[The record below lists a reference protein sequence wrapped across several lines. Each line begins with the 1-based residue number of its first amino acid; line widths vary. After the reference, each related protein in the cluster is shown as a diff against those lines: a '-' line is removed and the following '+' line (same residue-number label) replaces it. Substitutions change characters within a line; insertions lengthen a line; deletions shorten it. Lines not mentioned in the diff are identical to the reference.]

1 MTKLIAFG
9 DSIFEGWDGV
19 KKVGDN
25 QRIPEQVGK
34 ELGWEVENWAVG
46 GTKYDT
52 SYTGFPGILDQHPI
66 AGYDYAMWMYGV
78 NNFGWPD
85 SLDSIKQCL
94 QAGID
99 KAKTQ
104 SPTTKL
110 LVVLPTQD
118 FRWGG
123 TTLYDINSQ
132 FWSQNQ
138 LDDTIKEVAQS
149 NGVAFLD
156 WRDDPVITP
165 ENCAETLGDGAKG
178 VHPTV
183 DTMAKL
189 ASRIADKLKTM
200 GGTDTPVPSPSPTP
214 VPSPSPTKNTA
225 QLKLA
230 QLTQA
235 SDLLDNLASNDR
247 LVVDYLNGVDNQI
260 AGVFSTGTI
269 GAQTVAKPDV
279 DTLGRE
285 VRNYMFDLFGSIEM
299 YLNSL
304 VKVANSY
311 GVFDQQTGQA
321 TAMVSLTPPTGL
333 TFDSD
338 PDSDPDSDFV
348 GAINALW
355 STIESTLNNLQSYAN
370 EF

>member
-9 DSIFEGWDGV
+9 DSIFAGWDGI
-19 KKVGDN
+19 KNVGDN

-34 ELGWEVENWAVG
+34 ELGWEVENWAIS

-66 AGYDYAMWMYGV
+66 KGYDYAIWMYGV

-85 SLDSIKQCL
+85 SLDTIKQCL
-94 QAGID
+94 QNGID

-123 TTLYDINSQ
+123 TTLYDVNSQ

-138 LDDTIKEVAQS
+138 LDDTIKEVAQQ

-165 ENCAETLGDGAKG
+165 ENCAETLGDGTKG

-200 GGTDTPVPSPSPTP
+200 GGTVNPT
-214 VPSPSPTKNTA
+214 PSPSPTKNTA

-235 SDLLDNLASNDR
+235 SDLLDNLASNDQ

-260 AGVFSTGTI
+260 AGIFATDTI

-279 DTLGRE
+279 DKLGR
-285 VRNYMFDLFGSIEM
+285 
-299 YLNSL
+299 
-304 VKVANSY
+304 
-311 GVFDQQTGQA
+311 
-321 TAMVSLTPPTGL
+321 
-333 TFDSD
+333 
-338 PDSDPDSDFV
+338 
-348 GAINALW
+348 
-355 STIESTLNNLQSYAN
+355 
-370 EF
+370 

>member
-9 DSIFEGWDGV
+9 DSIFAGWDGT
-19 KKVGDN
+19 KNVGDN
-25 QRIPEQVGK
+25 QRIPELVGK
-34 ELGWEVENWAVG
+34 ELGWEVENWAIS
-46 GTKYDT
+46 GTKYDS

-66 AGYDYAMWMYGV
+66 TGYDYVMWMYGV

-85 SLDSIKQCL
+85 SLDTIKQCL
-94 QAGID
+94 QNGID

-104 SPTTKL
+104 NPTAKL
-110 LVVLPTQD
+110 LVILPTQD

-138 LDDTIKEVAQS
+138 LDDLIQEVAQK

-156 WRDDPVITP
+156 WRDNPVITP

-183 DTMAKL
+183 ATMAKL

-200 GGTDTPVPSPSPTP
+200 VDTVSPAPSPSPDPT
-214 VPSPSPTKNTA
+214 PSPSPTKNTS
-225 QLKLA
+225 QLKLDR
-230 QLTQA
+230 LTDG
-235 SDLLDNLASNDR
+235 SGLLDNLADNDQR
-247 LVVDYLNGVDNQI
+247 VVDYLNGIDGQI
-260 AGVFSTGTI
+260 ATVFATGKI
-269 GAQTVAKPDV
+269 GAQTATKPDV

-285 VRNYMFDLFGSIEM
+285 VRNYMFDLFGSLEM
-299 YLNSL
+299 YLNNL
-304 VKVANSY
+304 IKVANSY
-311 GVFDQQTGQA
+311 GVLDQQTGQA
-321 TAMVSLTPPTGL
+321 TATVVLTPPTGL
-333 TFDSD
+333 TL
-338 PDSDPDSDFV
+338 DSDFM

-370 EF
+370 IF

>member
-9 DSIFEGWDGV
+9 DSIFAGWDGT
-19 KKVGDN
+19 KNVGDN
-25 QRIPEQVGK
+25 QRIPELVGK
-34 ELGWEVENWAVG
+34 ELGWTVENWAIS
-46 GTKYDT
+46 GTKYDS

-66 AGYDYAMWMYGV
+66 TSYDYAMWMYGV

-99 KAKTQ
+99 KAKAQ
-104 SPTTKL
+104 NPTAKL

-123 TTLYDINSQ
+123 KTLYDINSQ

-138 LDDTIKEVAQS
+138 LDDMIKEVAQQ

-165 ENCAETLGDGAKG
+165 DNAAETLGDGAKG

-183 DTMAKL
+183 STMVKL
-189 ASRIADKLKTM
+189 ANRIADKLKAM
-200 GGTDTPVPSPSPTP
+200 ADTSDTLSPSPLP
-214 VPSPSPTKNTA
+214 SPLPSPSPSPTKNVV

-230 QLTQA
+230 RLTQV
-235 SDLLDNLASNDR
+235 SELLDNLASNDQK
-247 LVVDYLNGVDNQI
+247 VVEYLNGIDGQI
-260 AGVFSTGTI
+260 ASVFATGKI
-269 GAQTVAKPDV
+269 GAQTVAQPAV

-285 VRNYMFDLFGSIEM
+285 VRNYMFDLFGSLER
-299 YLNSL
+299 YLNDL
-304 VKVANSY
+304 ITVANSY
-311 GVFDQQTGQA
+311 GVFDPQTGQA
-321 TAMVSLTPPTGL
+321 TATVILTPPTGL
-333 TFDSD
+333 TL
-338 PDSDPDSDFV
+338 DSDFV
-348 GAINALW
+348 DAINALW

>member
-25 QRIPEQVGK
+25 QRIPELVGK
-34 ELGWEVENWAVG
+34 ELGWSVENWAIG
-46 GTKYDT
+46 GTKYDD
-52 SYTGFPGILDQHPI
+52 SYTGFPGILDQHSI

-85 SLDSIKQCL
+85 SLDTIKQCL

-99 KAKTQ
+99 KAKAQNQTA
-104 SPTTKL
+104 KL
-110 LVVLPTQD
+110 LVILPTQD

-123 TTLYDINSQ
+123 KTLYDINSQ

-138 LDDTIKEVAQS
+138 LDDMIQEVAQQK
-149 NGVAFLD
+149 GVAFLD

-165 ENCAETLGDGAKG
+165 GNCAETLGDGAKG

-183 DTMAKL
+183 NTMAKL
-189 ASRIADKLKTM
+189 ASRIADKLKAM
-200 GGTDTPVPSPSPTP
+200 GDTDTPAPAPSPSP
-214 VPSPSPTKNTA
+214 VKNTA

-230 QLTQA
+230 LLTQA
-235 SDLLDNLASNDR
+235 SELIDNLASNNK
-247 LVVDYLNGVDNQI
+247 LAVDYLNSVDSQI
-260 AGVFSTGTI
+260 VSIFATDTI
-269 GAQTVAKPDV
+269 GAQTVTPPAV
-279 DTLGRE
+279 ETLGRE
-285 VRNYMFDLFGSIEM
+285 VRNYIFDLFGSLEL

-304 VKVANSY
+304 IKVANSY
-311 GVFDQQTGQA
+311 GVLDLQTGQA
-321 TAMVSLTPPTGL
+321 TATVILTPPTEL
-333 TFDSD
+333 TLDSNFID
-338 PDSDPDSDFV
+338 
-348 GAINALW
+348 AINALW
-355 STIESTLNNLQSYAN
+355 STIESTLNDLQSYLN

>member
-165 ENCAETLGDGAKG
+165 DNCAETLGDGAKG

-214 VPSPSPTKNTA
+214 VPSPSPAKNTA

-269 GAQTVAKPDV
+269 GAQAVAKPDV

-321 TAMVSLTPPTGL
+321 TATVSLTPPTWL
-333 TFDSD
+333 TF
-338 PDSDPDSDFV
+338 DSDPDSDFV

>member
-34 ELGWEVENWAVG
+34 ELGWEVENWAIG

-66 AGYDYAMWMYGV
+66 AGYDYAIWMYGV
-78 NNFGWPD
+78 NNFGWPG

-99 KAKTQ
+99 KAKSQ
-104 SPTTKL
+104 STVTKL

-138 LDDTIKEVAQS
+138 LDDMIKEVAQS

-156 WRDDPVITP
+156 WRDNPVITP

-183 DTMAKL
+183 ATMAKL
-189 ASRIADKLKTM
+189 ASRIADKLKAM
-200 GGTDTPVPSPSPTP
+200 GDTVNPA
-214 VPSPSPTKNTA
+214 PSPSPTKNTA
-225 QLKLA
+225 QIKLA
-230 QLTQA
+230 RLTQA
-235 SDLLDNLASNDR
+235 SELLNNLTSNDQ
-247 LVVDYLNGVDNQI
+247 LVVDYLNGIDSQIDN
-260 AGVFSTGTI
+260 VFAAGTI
-269 GAQTVAKPDV
+269 DAQTVTPPAV
-279 DTLGRE
+279 ETLGRE
-285 VRNYMFDLFGSIEM
+285 VRNYLFSVFGSIEM
-299 YLNSL
+299 YLNNL
-304 VKVANSY
+304 IKVANSY
-311 GVFDQQTGQA
+311 GVLDQQTGQA
-321 TAMVSLTPPTGL
+321 TATVILTPPTGL
-333 TFDSD
+333 TL
-338 PDSDPDSDFV
+338 DSDFMD
-348 GAINALW
+348 AINALW

>member
-25 QRIPEQVGK
+25 QRIPELVGK
-34 ELGWEVENWAVG
+34 ELGWSVENWAIG
-46 GTKYDT
+46 GTKYDS

-85 SLDSIKQCL
+85 SLDTIKQCL
-94 QAGID
+94 QAGIN
-99 KAKTQ
+99 KAKSQ
-104 SPTTKL
+104 NPTANL
-110 LVVLPTQD
+110 LVILPTQD

-138 LDDTIKEVAQS
+138 LDDMIKEVAQQ

-200 GGTDTPVPSPSPTP
+200 GGTSDTPTPTP
-214 VPSPSPTKNTA
+214 DKPAKNYGE
-225 QLKLA
+225 LKLNR
-230 QLTQA
+230 LTDG
-235 SDLLDNLASNDR
+235 SGLLDNLADNDQK
-247 LVVDYLNGVDNQI
+247 VVEYLNGIDGQI
-260 AGVFSTGTI
+260 ATVFSIGKI
-269 GAQTVAKPDV
+269 GAKLIAKPE
-279 DTLGRE
+279 TS
-285 VRNYMFDLFGSIEM
+285 VRNRTARNYLFNVFGSIES
-299 YLNSL
+299 YLNQL
-304 VKVANSY
+304 VKTANSY
-311 GVFDQQTGQA
+311 GVLDPQTGQTTA
-321 TAMVSLTPPTGL
+321 TVGLNPPTEL
-333 TFDSD
+333 TLNSGFIA
-338 PDSDPDSDFV
+338 
-348 GAINALW
+348 AINALW
-355 STIESTLNNLQSYAN
+355 ATIETVLNNLQSYAN

>member
-9 DSIFEGWDGV
+9 DSIFAGWDGT
-19 KKVGDN
+19 KNVGDN
-25 QRIPEQVGK
+25 QRIPELVSK
-34 ELGWEVENWAVG
+34 ELGWEVENWAIS
-46 GTKYDT
+46 GTKYDS

-66 AGYDYAMWMYGV
+66 TGYDYAMWMYGV

-85 SLDSIKQCL
+85 SLDTIKQCL

-104 SPTTKL
+104 NPTAKL
-110 LVVLPTQD
+110 LVILPTQD

-138 LDDTIKEVAQS
+138 LDDMIQEVAQH

-200 GGTDTPVPSPSPTP
+200 GGTSDTPAPA
-214 VPSPSPTKNTA
+214 PSPTKNTT
-225 QLKLA
+225 QLKLDR
-230 QLTQA
+230 LTQA
-235 SDLLDNLASNDR
+235 SELLDNLASNDK
-247 LVVDYLNGVDNQI
+247 LVVDYLNGIDSQI
-260 AGVFSTGTI
+260 DAVFATDTI
-269 GAQTVAKPDV
+269 NARMVTPPTVEA
-279 DTLGRE
+279 LGRE

-299 YLNSL
+299 YLNNL
-304 VKVANSY
+304 IKVANAY
-311 GVFDQQTGQA
+311 GVLDPQTGQVTA
-321 TAMVSLTPPTGL
+321 TVILTPPTGL
-333 TFDSD
+333 TL
-338 PDSDPDSDFV
+338 DSDFV
-348 GAINALW
+348 DAINALW
-355 STIESTLNNLQSYAN
+355 STIESTLNDLQSYAN

>member
-66 AGYDYAMWMYGV
+66 KGYDYAMWMYGV
-78 NNFGWPD
+78 NNFGWPG

-138 LDDTIKEVAQS
+138 LDDLIREVAQQ

-165 ENCAETLGDGAKG
+165 ENAAETLGDGAKG

-183 DTMAKL
+183 ATMAKL
-189 ASRIADKLKTM
+189 ASRIADKLKAM
-200 GGTDTPVPSPSPTP
+200 AGTSDTPTPTP
-214 VPSPSPTKNTA
+214 NKPTKNYSE
-225 QLKLA
+225 LKLNR
-230 QLTQA
+230 LTDG
-235 SDLLDNLASNDR
+235 SGLLDNLADNDQK
-247 LVVDYLNGVDNQI
+247 VVDYLNGIDGQI
-260 AGVFSTGTI
+260 ATVFATGKI
-269 GAQTVAKPDV
+269 GAKVIDKPEA
-279 DTLGRE
+279 TALNRAA
-285 VRNYMFDLFGSIEM
+285 RNYLFSVFGSIED
-299 YLNSL
+299 YLNQL
-304 VKVANSY
+304 VKTANSY
-311 GVFDQQTGQA
+311 GVLDPQTGQA
-321 TAMVSLTPPTGL
+321 TVTVTLTPPTGL
-333 TFDSD
+333 TL
-338 PDSDPDSDFV
+338 DSDFV
-348 GAINALW
+348 DAINALW

-370 EF
+370 IF

>member
-25 QRIPEQVGK
+25 QRIPELVGK
-34 ELGWEVENWAVG
+34 ELGWSVENWAIG
-46 GTKYDT
+46 GTKYDQ

-66 AGYDYAMWMYGV
+66 VGYDYAMWMYGV

-85 SLDSIKQCL
+85 SLDTIKQCL
-94 QAGID
+94 QVGID

-110 LVVLPTQD
+110 LVILPTQD

-138 LDDTIKEVAQS
+138 LDDMIKEVAQQ

-178 VHPTV
+178 VHPTA

-200 GGTDTPVPSPSPTP
+200 GGTSDTPTPSPSP
-214 VPSPSPTKNTA
+214 SLTKNTA
-225 QLKLA
+225 QLKLV

-235 SDLLDNLASNDR
+235 SELLDNLASNDK
-247 LVVDYLNGVDNQI
+247 LVVDYLNGIDNQI
-260 AGVFSTGTI
+260 ATIFATGTI
-269 GAQTVAKPDV
+269 NAQTVSPPTV

-285 VRNYMFDLFGSIEM
+285 VRNYMFNLFGSIEM
-299 YLNSL
+299 YLNNL
-304 VKVANSY
+304 IKVANSY
-311 GVFDQQTGQA
+311 GVLDPQTGQTTA
-321 TAMVSLTPPTGL
+321 TVILTPPTGL
-333 TFDSD
+333 AL
-338 PDSDPDSDFV
+338 DSDFMDV
-348 GAINALW
+348 INGLW
-355 STIESTLNNLQSYAN
+355 STIESTLNKLQSYVN
-370 EF
+370 VF

>member
-25 QRIPEQVGK
+25 QRIPELVGK
-34 ELGWEVENWAVG
+34 ELGWSVENWAIG
-46 GTKYDT
+46 GTKYDQ

-85 SLDSIKQCL
+85 SLDTIKQCL

-99 KAKTQ
+99 KAKSQ
-104 SPTTKL
+104 NPTAKL
-110 LVVLPTQD
+110 LVILPMQD

-138 LDDTIKEVAQS
+138 LDDMIKEVAQQ
-149 NGVAFLD
+149 NGVDFLD

-165 ENCAETLGDGAKG
+165 DNAAQTLGDGAKG

-183 DTMAKL
+183 ATMAKL

-200 GGTDTPVPSPSPTP
+200 GGTSDTPT
-214 VPSPSPTKNTA
+214 PSPSPTKNTT
-225 QLKLA
+225 QLKLV

-235 SDLLDNLASNDR
+235 SDLLDNLTSNNQ

-260 AGVFSTGTI
+260 ATIFATGTI
-269 GAQTVAKPDV
+269 NAQTVSPPTV

-285 VRNYMFDLFGSIEM
+285 VRNYMFNLFGSIEM
-299 YLNSL
+299 YLNNL
-304 VKVANSY
+304 IKVANSY
-311 GVFDQQTGQA
+311 GVLDPQTGQTTA
-321 TAMVSLTPPTGL
+321 TVILTPPTGL
-333 TFDSD
+333 TL
-338 PDSDPDSDFV
+338 DSDFM

-370 EF
+370 IF

>member
-25 QRIPEQVGK
+25 QRIPELVGK
-34 ELGWEVENWAVG
+34 ELGWQVENWAVG

-66 AGYDYAMWMYGV
+66 KGYDYAMWMYGV
-78 NNFGWPD
+78 NNFGWPG

-99 KAKTQ
+99 KAKSQ

-123 TTLYDINSQ
+123 KTLYDINSQ

-138 LDDTIKEVAQS
+138 LDDMIKEVAQQ

-183 DTMAKL
+183 ATMAKL
-189 ASRIADKLKTM
+189 ASRIADKLKAM
-200 GGTDTPVPSPSPTP
+200 GGTNDTPTPTP
-214 VPSPSPTKNTA
+214 ENPTKNYSE
-225 QLKLA
+225 LKLTR
-230 QLTQA
+230 LTDG
-235 SDLLDNLASNDR
+235 SGLLDNLADNDQM
-247 LVVDYLNGVDNQI
+247 VVNYLNGIDSQI
-260 AGVFSTGTI
+260 SMVFATGKI
-269 GAQTVAKPDV
+269 GAKVITKPD
-279 DTLGRE
+279 TTALNRTA
-285 VRNYMFDLFGSIEM
+285 RNYLFSVFGSIED
-299 YLNSL
+299 YLNQL
-304 VKVANSY
+304 VKTANSY
-311 GVFDQQTGQA
+311 GVLDPQTGQ
-321 TAMVSLTPPTGL
+321 TTVTVCLNPPTEL
-333 TFDSD
+333 TLN
-338 PDSDPDSDFV
+338 SDFIA
-348 GAINALW
+348 AINALW
-355 STIESTLNNLQSYAN
+355 ATIETTLNNLQSYAN

>member
-25 QRIPEQVGK
+25 QRIPELVGK
-34 ELGWEVENWAVG
+34 ELGWSVENWAIG
-46 GTKYDT
+46 GTKYDD

-66 AGYDYAMWMYGV
+66 TGYDYAMWMYGV
-78 NNFGWPD
+78 NNFGWPG

-99 KAKTQ
+99 KAKSQ
-104 SPTTKL
+104 SPTTQL

-138 LDDTIKEVAQS
+138 LDDMIKEVAQS

-156 WRDDPVITP
+156 WRDNPVITP
-165 ENCAETLGDGAKG
+165 ENAAETLGDGAKG

-183 DTMAKL
+183 ATMAKL
-189 ASRIADKLKTM
+189 ASLIADKLKTM
-200 GGTDTPVPSPSPTP
+200 GGTSDTPT
-214 VPSPSPTKNTA
+214 PSPSPTKNTA

-230 QLTQA
+230 RLTQA
-235 SDLLDNLASNDR
+235 SDLLDNLASNDQ

-260 AGVFSTGTI
+260 AGIFATGTI
-269 GAQTVAKPDV
+269 DAQAVTKPDANM
-279 DTLGRE
+279 LGRE

-299 YLNSL
+299 YLNGL
-304 VKVANSY
+304 IKMANSY
-311 GVFDQQTGQA
+311 GIFDQQTGQA
-321 TAMVSLTPPTGL
+321 TATVVLMPPTGL
-333 TFDSD
+333 TLDSSFMD
-338 PDSDPDSDFV
+338 
-348 GAINALW
+348 AINALW
-355 STIESTLNNLQSYAN
+355 STIESTLNDLQSYLN

>member
-46 GTKYDT
+46 GTKYDD

-78 NNFGWPD
+78 NNFGWPG

-99 KAKTQ
+99 KAKAQ
-104 SPTTKL
+104 SPTTNL

-123 TTLYDINSQ
+123 KTLYDINSQ

-138 LDDTIKEVAQS
+138 LDDMIKEVAQS

-200 GGTDTPVPSPSPTP
+200 GGTDNPVPSPSPTP
-214 VPSPSPTKNTA
+214 VPSPSPTKNMV

-230 QLTQA
+230 RLTQA
-235 SDLLDNLASNDR
+235 SDLLDNLASNDQ
-247 LVVDYLNGVDNQI
+247 LVVDYLNGVDSQI
-260 AGVFSTGTI
+260 AGVFATGTI

-321 TAMVSLTPPTGL
+321 TATVSLTPPTGL

-338 PDSDPDSDFV
+338 PDSDFV

-355 STIESTLNNLQSYAN
+355 SMIESTLNNLQSYAN

>member
-25 QRIPEQVGK
+25 QRIPELVGK
-34 ELGWEVENWAVG
+34 ELGWSVENWAIG
-46 GTKYDT
+46 GTKYDD

-66 AGYDYAMWMYGV
+66 TGYDYAMWMYGV
-78 NNFGWPD
+78 NNFGWPG

-99 KAKTQ
+99 KAKSQ
-104 SPTTKL
+104 STVTKL

-138 LDDTIKEVAQS
+138 LDDMIKEVAQQ

-156 WRDDPVITP
+156 WREDPVITP
-165 ENCAETLGDGAKG
+165 DNAAETLGDGAKG

-183 DTMAKL
+183 ATMAKL

-200 GGTDTPVPSPSPTP
+200 GGTNDTPA
-214 VPSPSPTKNTA
+214 PSPSPTKNTA

-230 QLTQA
+230 RLTQA
-235 SDLLDNLASNDR
+235 SDLIDNLASNDR

-260 AGVFSTGTI
+260 AGVFATGTI
-269 GAQTVAKPDV
+269 GAQTVARPDV

-285 VRNYMFDLFGSIEM
+285 VRNYMFDLFGSLEM
-299 YLNSL
+299 YLNGL
-304 VKVANSY
+304 IKVANSY
-311 GVFDQQTGQA
+311 GVLDQQTGQA
-321 TAMVSLTPPTGL
+321 TATVVLTPPTGL
-333 TFDSD
+333 TL
-338 PDSDPDSDFV
+338 DSDFI

-370 EF
+370 IF

>member
-25 QRIPEQVGK
+25 QRIPELVGK
-34 ELGWEVENWAVG
+34 EMGWEVENWAVG

-52 SYTGFPGILDQHPI
+52 SYTGFPGILDQHPVT
-66 AGYDYAMWMYGV
+66 GYDYAMWMYGV

-85 SLDSIKQCL
+85 SLDTIKQCL
-94 QAGID
+94 QNGID

-104 SPTTKL
+104 SPTTQL
-110 LVVLPTQD
+110 LVILPTQD

-138 LDDTIKEVAQS
+138 LDDMIKEVAQS

-165 ENCAETLGDGAKG
+165 ENCAETLGDGANG

-200 GGTDTPVPSPSPTP
+200 GGTDNTAPSPL
-214 VPSPSPTKNTA
+214 PTKNTA
-225 QLKLA
+225 QLNLT

-235 SDLLDNLASNDR
+235 SDLIDNLASNDQ
-247 LVVDYLNGVDNQI
+247 LVVDYLNGVDSQI
-260 AGVFSTGTI
+260 DSVFATGTI

-285 VRNYMFDLFGSIEM
+285 VRNYLFDLFGSLEM
-299 YLNSL
+299 YLNNL
-304 VKVANSY
+304 IKVANSY

-321 TAMVSLTPPTGL
+321 TATVILTPPIGL
-333 TFDSD
+333 TL
-338 PDSDPDSDFV
+338 DSDFV
-348 GAINALW
+348 DAINTLW

-370 EF
+370 KF

>member
-34 ELGWEVENWAVG
+34 ELGWSVENWAVG
-46 GTKYDT
+46 GTKYDS

-66 AGYDYAMWMYGV
+66 TGYDYAIWMYGV

-85 SLDSIKQCL
+85 SLDTIKQCL
-94 QAGID
+94 QNGID
-99 KAKTQ
+99 KAKSQ

-138 LDDTIKEVAQS
+138 LDDMIKEVAQQ

-165 ENCAETLGDGAKG
+165 ENCAESLGDGAKG

-200 GGTDTPVPSPSPTP
+200 GGTVNPT
-214 VPSPSPTKNTA
+214 PSPSPTKNTA
-225 QLKLA
+225 QLKLTR
-230 QLTQA
+230 LTQA
-235 SDLLDNLASNDR
+235 SDLLDNLASNDKIA
-247 LVVDYLNGVDNQI
+247 VDYLNGIDSQI
-260 AGVFSTGTI
+260 AGVFATDTI
-269 GAQTVAKPDV
+269 GAQTVIKPNV

-285 VRNYMFDLFGSIEM
+285 VRDYMFSLFGSLEM
-299 YLNSL
+299 HLNNL
-304 VKVANSY
+304 IKVANAY
-311 GVFDQQTGQA
+311 GVLDPQTGQTTA
-321 TAMVSLTPPTGL
+321 TVVLAPPTGL
-333 TFDSD
+333 TLDSGFM
-338 PDSDPDSDFV
+338 DS
-348 GAINALW
+348 INALW

-370 EF
+370 IF

>member
-52 SYTGFPGILDQHPI
+52 SYTGFPSILDQHPI

-78 NNFGWPD
+78 NNFGWPG

-99 KAKTQ
+99 KAKSQ

-165 ENCAETLGDGAKG
+165 ENAAETLGDGAKG

-183 DTMAKL
+183 ATMAKL

-200 GGTDTPVPSPSPTP
+200 GGTVNPA
-214 VPSPSPTKNTA
+214 PSPSPTKNTS
-225 QLKLA
+225 QLKLDR
-230 QLTQA
+230 LTDG
-235 SDLLDNLASNDR
+235 SGLLDKLADNDQR
-247 LVVDYLNGVDNQI
+247 VVDYLNGIDGQI
-260 AGVFSTGTI
+260 ATVFATGKI
-269 GAQTVAKPDV
+269 GAQTATKPDV

-285 VRNYMFDLFGSIEM
+285 VRNYMFDLFGSLEM
-299 YLNSL
+299 YLNGL
-304 VKVANSY
+304 IKVANSY
-311 GVFDQQTGQA
+311 GVLDQQTGQA
-321 TAMVSLTPPTGL
+321 TATVILTPPTGL
-333 TFDSD
+333 TLDSNFV
-338 PDSDPDSDFV
+338 DS
-348 GAINALW
+348 INALW
-355 STIESTLNNLQSYAN
+355 STIESTLNSLQSYAD

>member
-165 ENCAETLGDGAKG
+165 DNCAETLGDGAKG

-214 VPSPSPTKNTA
+214 VPSPSPAKNTA

-269 GAQTVAKPDV
+269 GAQTVAKPNA

-285 VRNYMFDLFGSIEM
+285 ARNYMFDLFGSLEM
-299 YLNSL
+299 YLNGL
-304 VKVANSY
+304 IKVANSY
-311 GVFDQQTGQA
+311 GVIDQQTGQA
-321 TAMVSLTPPTGL
+321 TATVFLTPPTGL
-333 TFDSD
+333 TLDSK
-338 PDSDPDSDFV
+338 FV
-348 GAINALW
+348 DAINALW

>member
-25 QRIPEQVGK
+25 QRIPELVGK
-34 ELGWEVENWAVG
+34 ELGWSVENWAIG
-46 GTKYDT
+46 GTKYDQ
-52 SYTGFPGILDQHPI
+52 SYTGFPGILDQHPVT
-66 AGYDYAMWMYGV
+66 GYDYAMWMYGV
-78 NNFGWPD
+78 NNFGWPG
-85 SLDSIKQCL
+85 SLDSVKQCL
-94 QAGID
+94 QNGID
-99 KAKTQ
+99 KAKSQ
-104 SPTTKL
+104 STATKL
-110 LVVLPTQD
+110 LVILPTQD

-123 TTLYDINSQ
+123 KTLYDINSQ

-138 LDDTIKEVAQS
+138 LDDMIKEVAQQ

-183 DTMAKL
+183 STMAKL
-189 ASRIADKLKTM
+189 ASRIADKLKAM
-200 GGTDTPVPSPSPTP
+200 AGTSDTATPSPSPI
-214 VPSPSPTKNTA
+214 KNTA

-230 QLTQA
+230 RLTQA
-235 SDLLDNLASNDR
+235 SELLGNLASNNN
-247 LVVDYLNGVDNQI
+247 LVIDYLNGIDSQLDN
-260 AGVFSTGTI
+260 VFATGTI
-269 GAQTVAKPDV
+269 DAQTVTPPAV
-279 DTLGRE
+279 ETLDRE
-285 VRNYMFDLFGSIEM
+285 VRNYLFSVFGSIEM
-299 YLNSL
+299 YLNNL
-304 VKVANSY
+304 IKVANSY

-321 TAMVSLTPPTGL
+321 TATVILTPPTGL
-333 TFDSD
+333 TLDSG
-338 PDSDPDSDFV
+338 FV
-348 GAINALW
+348 DAINSLW

>member
-25 QRIPEQVGK
+25 QRIPELVGK
-34 ELGWEVENWAVG
+34 ELGWEVENWAIG

-52 SYTGFPGILDQHPI
+52 SYTGFPGILDQHPVT
-66 AGYDYAMWMYGV
+66 GYDYAIWMYGV
-78 NNFGWPD
+78 NNFGWPG

-94 QAGID
+94 QNGID
-99 KAKTQ
+99 KAKSQ
-104 SPTTKL
+104 STATKL
-110 LVVLPTQD
+110 LVILPTQD

-138 LDDTIKEVAQS
+138 LDDMIKEVAQQ

-156 WRDDPVITP
+156 WRDNPVITP

-183 DTMAKL
+183 ATMAKL

-200 GGTDTPVPSPSPTP
+200 GGTDNPVS
-214 VPSPSPTKNTA
+214 SPSPTKNTA
-225 QLKLA
+225 QLKLVR
-230 QLTQA
+230 LTQA
-235 SDLLDNLASNDR
+235 SDLLSNLASNDK
-247 LVVDYLNGVDNQI
+247 LTVDYLNGVDSQI
-260 AGVFSTGTI
+260 DNIFATGKI
-269 GAQTVAKPDV
+269 GAQTVAQPAV

-285 VRNYMFDLFGSIEM
+285 VRNYMFDLFGSLEM
-299 YLNSL
+299 YLNNL
-304 VKVANSY
+304 IKVANSY
-311 GVFDQQTGQA
+311 GVLDQQTGQA
-321 TAMVSLTPPTGL
+321 TATVALTPPTEL
-333 TFDSD
+333 TLN
-338 PDSDPDSDFV
+338 SDFV
-348 GAINALW
+348 DLINALW

>member
-25 QRIPEQVGK
+25 QRIPELVGK
-34 ELGWEVENWAVG
+34 EMGWSVENWAIG
-46 GTKYDT
+46 GTKYDD

-85 SLDSIKQCL
+85 SLDTIKQCL
-94 QAGID
+94 QNGID
-99 KAKTQ
+99 KAKSQ
-104 SPTTKL
+104 SPTIQL

-138 LDDTIKEVAQS
+138 LDDMIKEVAQS

-156 WRDDPVITP
+156 WRDNPVITP

-183 DTMAKL
+183 DTMAKM
-189 ASRIADKLKTM
+189 AIQIADKLKTM
-200 GGTDTPVPSPSPTP
+200 GGTGNPA
-214 VPSPSPTKNTA
+214 PSPSPTKNTA

-230 QLTQA
+230 RLTQA
-235 SDLLDNLASNDR
+235 SDLLDNLASNDQ
-247 LVVDYLNGVDNQI
+247 LVVDYLNGVDSQI
-260 AGVFSTGTI
+260 AGVFATGTI
-269 GAQTVAKPDV
+269 DAQTVIKPNV

-285 VRNYMFDLFGSIEM
+285 VRDYMFGLFGSLEM
-299 YLNSL
+299 YLNNL
-304 VKVANSY
+304 IKVANAY
-311 GVFDQQTGQA
+311 GVLDLQTGQA
-321 TAMVSLTPPTGL
+321 TATVVLTPPTGL
-333 TFDSD
+333 TL
-338 PDSDPDSDFV
+338 DSDFMD
-348 GAINALW
+348 AINALW
-355 STIESTLNNLQSYAN
+355 STIESMLNNLQSYAN

>member
-9 DSIFEGWDGV
+9 DSIFAGWDGT
-19 KKVGDN
+19 KNVGDN
-25 QRIPEQVGK
+25 QRIPELVGND
-34 ELGWEVENWAVG
+34 LGWEVENWAIS
-46 GTKYDT
+46 GTKYDS
-52 SYTGFPGILDQHPI
+52 SYTGFPGILDQHTI
-66 AGYDYAMWMYGV
+66 TGYDYAMWMYGV

-85 SLDSIKQCL
+85 SLDKIKQCL

-99 KAKTQ
+99 KAKSQ
-104 SPTTKL
+104 NPTAKL
-110 LVVLPTQD
+110 LIILPTQD

-138 LDDTIKEVAQS
+138 LDDMIKEVAQQ

-189 ASRIADKLKTM
+189 ASRIADKLKTV
-200 GGTDTPVPSPSPTP
+200 GYTDDTAPAPS
-214 VPSPSPTKNTA
+214 PSPSPTKNTP

-230 QLTQA
+230 RLTQA
-235 SDLLDNLASNDR
+235 SELLDNLASNDK
-247 LVVDYLNGVDNQI
+247 LAADYLNGIDSQI
-260 AGVFSTGTI
+260 ASIFATGTI

-279 DTLGRE
+279 ETLGRE
-285 VRNYMFDLFGSIEM
+285 VRNYMFDLFGSLEM

-304 VKVANSY
+304 IKVANSY
-311 GVFDQQTGQA
+311 GVLDLQTGQA
-321 TAMVSLTPPTGL
+321 TASVLLTPPTEL
-333 TFDSD
+333 TLDSNFMD
-338 PDSDPDSDFV
+338 
-348 GAINALW
+348 AINALW
-355 STIESTLNNLQSYAN
+355 STIESTLNNLQSYTN
-370 EF
+370 NY

>member
-9 DSIFEGWDGV
+9 DSIFAGWDGT
-19 KKVGDN
+19 KNVGEN
-25 QRIPEQVGK
+25 QRIPELVGK
-34 ELGWEVENWAVG
+34 ELGWEVENWAIS

-66 AGYDYAMWMYGV
+66 TGYDYAMWMYGV

-85 SLDSIKQCL
+85 SLDTIKQCL
-94 QAGID
+94 QVGID

-110 LVVLPTQD
+110 LVILPTQD

-123 TTLYDINSQ
+123 TTLYDINGQ

-138 LDDTIKEVAQS
+138 LDDMIKEVAQQ

-165 ENCAETLGDGAKG
+165 DNCAETLGDGAKG

-183 DTMAKL
+183 ATMAKL

-200 GGTDTPVPSPSPTP
+200 GGTDNPT
-214 VPSPSPTKNTA
+214 PSPSPTKNTA
-225 QLKLA
+225 QLKLTR
-230 QLTQA
+230 LTQA
-235 SDLLDNLASNDR
+235 SDLIDNLASNNQ
-247 LVVDYLNGVDNQI
+247 LVVDYLNGVDSQI
-260 AGVFSTGTI
+260 ADVFATDTI
-269 GAQTVAKPDV
+269 GAQTVAQPAV

-285 VRNYMFDLFGSIEM
+285 VRNYMFDLFGSLEM
-299 YLNSL
+299 YLNNL
-304 VKVANSY
+304 IKVANSY
-311 GVFDQQTGQA
+311 GVLDQQTGQA
-321 TAMVSLTPPTGL
+321 TATVVLTPPTGL
-333 TFDSD
+333 TL
-338 PDSDPDSDFV
+338 DSDFMD
-348 GAINALW
+348 AINALW
-355 STIESTLNNLQSYAN
+355 STIESTLNNLQSYAD
-370 EF
+370 EY

>member
-9 DSIFEGWDGV
+9 DSIFAGWDGT
-19 KKVGDN
+19 KNVGDN
-25 QRIPEQVGK
+25 QRIPELVGK
-34 ELGWEVENWAVG
+34 ELGWEVENWAIS

-66 AGYDYAMWMYGV
+66 TGYDYAMWMYGV

-138 LDDTIKEVAQS
+138 LDDLIREVAQQ

-165 ENCAETLGDGAKG
+165 ENAAETLGDGAKG

-183 DTMAKL
+183 ATMAKL

-214 VPSPSPTKNTA
+214 IPSPSPAKNTA

-230 QLTQA
+230 QFTQA

-269 GAQTVAKPDV
+269 GAQTVAKPEV
-279 DTLGRE
+279 EKLGRE

-304 VKVANSY
+304 IKVANSY
-311 GVFDQQTGQA
+311 GVLDLQTGQA
-321 TAMVSLTPPTGL
+321 TATVILTPPTEL
-333 TFDSD
+333 NLDSIID
-338 PDSDPDSDFV
+338 
-348 GAINALW
+348 AINALW
-355 STIESTLNNLQSYAN
+355 STIESTLNDLQSYAN

>member
-25 QRIPEQVGK
+25 QRIPELVGK
-34 ELGWEVENWAVG
+34 ELGWSVENWAIG
-46 GTKYDT
+46 GTKYDQ

-85 SLDSIKQCL
+85 SLDTIKQCL
-94 QAGID
+94 QAGIT
-99 KAKTQ
+99 KAKSQSTVTQ
-104 SPTTKL
+104 L

-138 LDDTIKEVAQS
+138 LDDMIKEVAQQ

-178 VHPTV
+178 VHPTA

-189 ASRIADKLKTM
+189 ASRIADKLKAM
-200 GGTDTPVPSPSPTP
+200 GDADNPAPS
-214 VPSPSPTKNTA
+214 PSPSPTKNTT
-225 QLKLA
+225 QLKLDR
-230 QLTQA
+230 LTQA
-235 SDLLDNLASNDR
+235 SELLDNLTSNNK
-247 LVVDYLNGVDNQI
+247 LVVDYLNGIDSQIDN
-260 AGVFSTGTI
+260 VFATGTI
-269 GAQTVAKPDV
+269 DAQTVTPPTAE
-279 DTLGRE
+279 TLDRE
-285 VRNYMFDLFGSIEM
+285 VRNYLFSVFGSLEM
-299 YLNSL
+299 YLNNL
-304 VKVANSY
+304 IKVANSY
-311 GVFDQQTGQA
+311 GIFDQQTGQA
-321 TAMVSLTPPTGL
+321 TATVALTPPTGL
-333 TFDSD
+333 TLDSNFMD
-338 PDSDPDSDFV
+338 
-348 GAINALW
+348 AINGLW
-355 STIESTLNNLQSYAN
+355 STIESTLNSLQSYVN
-370 EF
+370 IY

>member
-25 QRIPEQVGK
+25 QRIPELVGK

-46 GTKYDT
+46 GTKYDS

-85 SLDSIKQCL
+85 SLDTIKQCL
-94 QAGID
+94 QAGIT
-99 KAKTQ
+99 KAKAQ
-104 SPTTKL
+104 NPTAKL
-110 LVVLPTQD
+110 LVILPTQD

-123 TTLYDINSQ
+123 TTLYDINGQ

-138 LDDTIKEVAQS
+138 LDDLIQEVAQK

-156 WRDDPVITP
+156 WRDDPVIAP

-183 DTMAKL
+183 ATMAKL

-200 GGTDTPVPSPSPTP
+200 AGTSDTPTPTTDKP
-214 VPSPSPTKNTA
+214 AKNYGE
-225 QLKLA
+225 LKLTR
-230 QLTQA
+230 LTGG
-235 SDLLDNLASNDR
+235 SGLLDNLADNDQK
-247 LVVDYLNGVDNQI
+247 VVDYLNGIDSQI
-260 AGVFSTGTI
+260 ASIFATGTI

-279 DTLGRE
+279 EKLGRE

-299 YLNSL
+299 YLHSL
-304 VKVANSY
+304 IKVANSY
-311 GVFDQQTGQA
+311 GVLDLQTGQA
-321 TAMVSLTPPTGL
+321 TATVILTPPTEL
-333 TFDSD
+333 NLDSIID
-338 PDSDPDSDFV
+338 
-348 GAINALW
+348 AINALW

>member
-25 QRIPEQVGK
+25 QRIPELVGK
-34 ELGWEVENWAVG
+34 GLGWSVENWAIG
-46 GTKYDT
+46 GTKYDS

-78 NNFGWPD
+78 NNFGWPG

-110 LVVLPTQD
+110 LVILPTQD

-123 TTLYDINSQ
+123 KTLYDINSQ

-138 LDDTIKEVAQS
+138 LDDLIQEVAQQ

-156 WRDDPVITP
+156 WRGDPVITP

-183 DTMAKL
+183 ATMVKL
-189 ASRIADKLKTM
+189 ASRIADKLKAM
-200 GGTDTPVPSPSPTP
+200 ADTSDTPSPSPS
-214 VPSPSPTKNTA
+214 PSPSPTKNTA
-225 QLKLA
+225 QLKLTR
-230 QLTQA
+230 LTQA
-235 SDLLDNLASNDR
+235 SELLDNLTSNNQ
-247 LVVDYLNGVDNQI
+247 LVVDYLNGIDSQLDN
-260 AGVFSTGTI
+260 VFATGTI
-269 GAQTVAKPDV
+269 DAQTVTPPTV
-279 DTLGRE
+279 ETLGRE
-285 VRNYMFDLFGSIEM
+285 VRNYMFDLFGSLEM
-299 YLNSL
+299 YLNNL
-304 VKVANSY
+304 IKVANSY

-321 TAMVSLTPPTGL
+321 TATVALTPPTEL
-333 TFDSD
+333 TLN
-338 PDSDPDSDFV
+338 SDFME
-348 GAINALW
+348 AINALW

>member
-34 ELGWEVENWAVG
+34 ELGWSVENWAIG
-46 GTKYDT
+46 GTKYDD

-66 AGYDYAMWMYGV
+66 TGYDYAMWMYGV
-78 NNFGWPD
+78 NNFGWPG

-94 QAGID
+94 QSGID
-99 KAKTQ
+99 KAKSQ
-104 SPTTKL
+104 SPTTNL
-110 LVVLPTQD
+110 LVILPTQD

-138 LDDTIKEVAQS
+138 LDDTIKEVAQQ

-165 ENCAETLGDGAKG
+165 ENAAETLGDGAKG

-200 GGTDTPVPSPSPTP
+200 GGTDNPT
-214 VPSPSPTKNTA
+214 PSPSPTKNTA

-230 QLTQA
+230 RLTQ
-235 SDLLDNLASNDR
+235 SSELLDNLASNNK
-247 LVVDYLNGVDNQI
+247 LVVDYLNGIDSQIDN
-260 AGVFSTGTI
+260 VFATGTI
-269 GAQTVAKPDV
+269 DAQTVTPQTV
-279 DTLGRE
+279 ETLGRE
-285 VRNYMFDLFGSIEM
+285 VRNYLFSVFGSLEM
-299 YLNSL
+299 YLNNL
-304 VKVANSY
+304 IKVANSY

-321 TAMVSLTPPTGL
+321 TATVALMPPTGL
-333 TFDSD
+333 TL
-338 PDSDPDSDFV
+338 DSDFM

-355 STIESTLNNLQSYAN
+355 STIESTLNNLQSYVN

>member
-34 ELGWEVENWAVG
+34 ELGWEVENWAIG

-66 AGYDYAMWMYGV
+66 TGYDYAMWMYGV
-78 NNFGWPD
+78 NNFGWPG

-99 KAKTQ
+99 KAKSQ

-138 LDDTIKEVAQS
+138 LDDLIQEVAQQ

-165 ENCAETLGDGAKG
+165 ENAAETLGDGAKG

-200 GGTDTPVPSPSPTP
+200 GGTDNPA
-214 VPSPSPTKNTA
+214 PSPSPTKNTA

-235 SDLLDNLASNDR
+235 SDLIDNLASNDQ
-247 LVVDYLNGVDNQI
+247 LVVDYLNGVDSQI
-260 AGVFSTGTI
+260 DSVFATGTI

-285 VRNYMFDLFGSIEM
+285 VRNYMFNLFGSLEM
-299 YLNSL
+299 YLNNL
-304 VKVANSY
+304 IKVANSY
-311 GVFDQQTGQA
+311 GILDQQTGQA
-321 TAMVSLTPPTGL
+321 TATVILTPPTGL
-333 TFDSD
+333 TL
-338 PDSDPDSDFV
+338 DSDFV
-348 GAINALW
+348 GAINDLW

>member
-25 QRIPEQVGK
+25 QRIPELVGK
-34 ELGWEVENWAVG
+34 ELGWSVENWAIG
-46 GTKYDT
+46 GTKYDQ
-52 SYTGFPGILDQHPI
+52 SYTGFPGILDQHLI
-66 AGYDYAMWMYGV
+66 AGYDYAVWMYGV

-85 SLDSIKQCL
+85 SLDTIKQCL

-99 KAKTQ
+99 KAKSQ
-104 SPTTKL
+104 NPTAKL
-110 LVVLPTQD
+110 LIILPTQD

-138 LDDTIKEVAQS
+138 LDDMIKEVAQQ

-200 GGTDTPVPSPSPTP
+200 GDMDNPAPT
-214 VPSPSPTKNTA
+214 PSPSPTKNTA
-225 QLKLA
+225 PLKLA
-230 QLTQA
+230 RLTQA
-235 SDLLDNLASNDR
+235 SELLNNLASNNK
-247 LVVDYLNGVDNQI
+247 LAVDYLNGIDSQVDNI
-260 AGVFSTGTI
+260 FATGTI
-269 GAQTVAKPDV
+269 NAQTVTQPSV

-285 VRNYMFDLFGSIEM
+285 VRNYLFSVFGSIEM
-299 YLNSL
+299 YLNNL
-304 VKVANSY
+304 IKVANSY

-321 TAMVSLTPPTGL
+321 TATVILTPPTGL
-333 TFDSD
+333 TLDSGFMD
-338 PDSDPDSDFV
+338 
-348 GAINALW
+348 AINSLW

-370 EF
+370 IY

>member
-25 QRIPEQVGK
+25 QRIPELVGK
-34 ELGWEVENWAVG
+34 ELGWSVENWAIG
-46 GTKYDT
+46 GTKYDS

-85 SLDSIKQCL
+85 SLDTIKQCL
-94 QAGID
+94 QAGIN
-99 KAKTQ
+99 KAKSQ
-104 SPTTKL
+104 NPTAKL
-110 LVVLPTQD
+110 LVILPTQD

-138 LDDTIKEVAQS
+138 LDDMIKEVAQQ

-156 WRDDPVITP
+156 WREDPVITP

-183 DTMAKL
+183 ATMAKL
-189 ASRIADKLKTM
+189 ASRIADKLKVMVDTS
-200 GGTDTPVPSPSPTP
+200 DTPTPSPTP
-214 VPSPSPTKNTA
+214 SPTTNVA

-235 SDLLDNLASNDR
+235 SELIDNLASNDR
-247 LVVDYLNGVDNQI
+247 LVVDYLNGIDSQI
-260 AGVFSTGTI
+260 VAVFATGTI
-269 GAQTVAKPDV
+269 GAQTVTPPSV

-285 VRNYMFDLFGSIEM
+285 VRNYMFNMFGSLEM
-299 YLNSL
+299 YLNGL
-304 VKVANSY
+304 IKVANSY
-311 GVFDQQTGQA
+311 GVLDPQTGQTTA
-321 TAMVSLTPPTGL
+321 TVILTPPTGL
-333 TFDSD
+333 TL
-338 PDSDPDSDFV
+338 DSDFMD
-348 GAINALW
+348 AINALW

>member
-46 GTKYDT
+46 GTKYDN

-66 AGYDYAMWMYGV
+66 TGYDYAIWMYGV

-85 SLDSIKQCL
+85 SLDTIKQCL
-94 QAGID
+94 QNGID
-99 KAKTQ
+99 KAKSQ
-104 SPTTKL
+104 STVTKL

-123 TTLYDINSQ
+123 TTLYDVNGQ

-138 LDDTIKEVAQS
+138 LDDTIKEVAQQ

-156 WRDDPVITP
+156 WRDNPVITP

-183 DTMAKL
+183 ATMAKL

-200 GGTDTPVPSPSPTP
+200 GGTSDTPT
-214 VPSPSPTKNTA
+214 PSPSPTKNTA

-230 QLTQA
+230 RLTQA
-235 SDLLDNLASNDR
+235 SDLLDNLASNDQ

-260 AGVFSTGTI
+260 AGIFATGTI
-269 GAQTVAKPDV
+269 DAQAVTKPAV

-285 VRNYMFDLFGSIEM
+285 VRNYLFSVFGSIEM
-299 YLNSL
+299 YLNGL
-304 VKVANSY
+304 IKVANSY
-311 GVFDQQTGQA
+311 GVLDQQTGQA
-321 TAMVSLTPPTGL
+321 TATVILMPPTGL
-333 TFDSD
+333 TL
-338 PDSDPDSDFV
+338 DSDFV
-348 GAINALW
+348 DLINALW
-355 STIESTLNNLQSYAN
+355 STIESTLNDLQSYAN